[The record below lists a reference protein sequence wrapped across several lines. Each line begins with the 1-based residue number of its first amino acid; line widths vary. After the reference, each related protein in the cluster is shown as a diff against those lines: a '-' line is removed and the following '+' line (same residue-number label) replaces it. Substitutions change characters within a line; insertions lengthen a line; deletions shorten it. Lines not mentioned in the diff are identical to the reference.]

1 MTFPNLSSS
10 RSAGVYVDVANL
22 SLSGGYRLRYNVL
35 RQFAC
40 RDGAIPQRLNAYVAF
55 DPLRA
60 RQDAQYRTRAAAF
73 HAALREQGY
82 KVIVRPVEWRENS
95 TGRYARSDADLDL
108 ALDAMLETRNL
119 DRVVL
124 ASGDGD
130 FARLVRLLQER
141 GCRVEVVGLDNVS
154 LHLRRSADLYLSGYV
169 IPGLIPL
176 PGETVEGASANW
188 GEIGSRVRGWCC
200 QYHNGYGFLR
210 FLKSAWPQVSADAFF
225 HETNLPPKTLLHRL
239 PGQSVIF
246 EFTVLEGKDG
256 LFAQDIRLVDK
267 RTVNLKEAVA

>member
-1 MTFPNLSSS
+1 
-10 RSAGVYVDVANL
+10 VYVDVANL

-40 RDGAIPQRLNAYVAF
+40 RDGAIPQRLNAYVAY

-60 RQDAQYRTRAAAF
+60 RQDSQYRARSASF

-82 KVIVRPVEWRENS
+82 KVITRPVEWHENS
-95 TGRYARSDADLDL
+95 SGRYARSDADLDL
-108 ALDAMLETRNL
+108 ALDAMLECRNL

-154 LHLRRSADLYLSGYV
+154 LRLRRAADLYLSGYV

-176 PGETVEGASANW
+176 PGEKVEHGSPNW
-188 GEIGSRVRGWCC
+188 GEVGSSVRGWCV
-200 QYHNGYGFLR
+200 QMHNNYGFLR
-210 FLKSAWPQVSADAFF
+210 FLKSAWPLLTADVFF
-225 HETNLPPKTLLHRL
+225 HASHLPPDLPLRGL
-239 PGQSVIF
+239 PGQNLVF
-246 EFTVLEGKDG
+246 EFSLQQGQDG
-256 LFAQDIRLVDK
+256 LYAQDIRLVDR
-267 RTVNLKEAVA
+267 RTVNHKETTR